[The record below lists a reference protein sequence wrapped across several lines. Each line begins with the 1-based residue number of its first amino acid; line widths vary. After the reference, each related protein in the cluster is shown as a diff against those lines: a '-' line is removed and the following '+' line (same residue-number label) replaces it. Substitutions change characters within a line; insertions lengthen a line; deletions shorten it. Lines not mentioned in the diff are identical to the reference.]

1 MEQSLVP
8 CRFCKA
14 QIARSARRCLRCDG
28 RTPNER
34 AFEGRRTAIGLV
46 FVALLAILAI
56 GAYDTGDFMY
66 SAVFWLS
73 VIAITVGCIFTA
85 RKALRAP

>member
-14 QIARSARRCLRCDG
+14 QVARSARRCPGCNG
-28 RTPNER
+28 HTPNER
-34 AFEGRRTAIGLV
+34 AFEGRRTAIGLI
-46 FVALLAILAI
+46 FAALLAVLAG

-66 SAVFWLS
+66 SAIFWLS
-73 VIAITVGCIFTA
+73 VIAITAGCIFTA